1 MRKIFANK
9 NTAAAVVMSGALAM
23 TTLAG
28 CGQTGT
34 TGSASDTSSNG
45 TYITTAVSDSLG
57 TAVSTSSMSVQEAV
71 TALGYSISENQKKI
85 ELTDSKVDI
94 NFTDRDKS
102 GEYDENS
109 AVKITLNGSS
119 ADVSG
124 SGVSISGST
133 VTITAAGTYIISGS
147 LSDGQIVV
155 AASDSDKVQ
164 LVLNNAEINCST
176 SAAIYVKS
184 ADKVFVTLPAGTT
197 SSLGGGTEYIQT
209 DDNTV
214 DGVIFS
220 KSDLTLNGTGTL
232 KIDADYKHG
241 IVTKDTLCIT
251 GGTYVIDAVKTC
263 LAGKDGI
270 KILDGIF
277 TLTAGNKGLN
287 SGNDDDAEEGNIYIA
302 GGTFTIKSEDDS
314 IHADGSCIIA
324 GGTYTIAAGDDGI
337 HADYDT
343 IITDGNITITDS
355 YEGIEGR
362 RVTVSGGTINL
373 TASDDG
379 INAATGGSSD
389 EQQMPGGQKGDF
401 GGFGRQNEVG
411 GQSQGGQQP
420 QEMQMP
426 QDGQQPQ
433 EMQAPQDGQ
442 QPSGMD
448 MGNKGQ
454 APSQSASDD
463 DVYIK
468 ITGGTITVNATSDG
482 IDSNGNL
489 YITGGTVYVAGPTSN
504 GDGALDYDGEASI
517 TGGTLI
523 AAGSSG
529 MAQGMGSNSTQCSM
543 LVNLSETIAAG
554 SVISLKD
561 SSGNMLISWTSPK
574 QFSSVVISTA
584 ELAQGSTYTLVT
596 GDTQTEV
603 TLSSVAT
610 TSGNAGFGGGFGGAG
625 GRGGNG
631 GGNGGGRR

>member
-1 MRKIFANK
+1 MTKLLINK
-9 NTAAAVVMSGALAM
+9 NAAAAVVMSGALVMAA
-23 TTLAG
+23 LAG

-34 TGSASDTSSNG
+34 AGSSPDVSSNG
-45 TYITTAVSDSLG
+45 AYITTAVS
-57 TAVSTSSMSVQEAV
+57 
-71 TALGYSISENQKKI
+71 ENQKNI
-85 ELTDSKVDI
+85 ELTDSNVDI

-102 GEYDENS
+102 SEYDESS

-119 ADVSG
+119 AVVSG
-124 SGVSISGST
+124 SGVNISGST
-133 VTITAAGTYIISGS
+133 VTITSAGTYIISGS
-147 LSDGQIVV
+147 LSDGQIVI

-164 LVLNNAEINCST
+164 LVLNNAEINCNT
-176 SAAIYVKS
+176 SAAVYVKS

-197 SSLGGGTEYIQT
+197 NSLGGGTEYVQT

-232 KIDADYKHG
+232 KIDADYRHG

-270 KILDGIF
+270 KILDGSF
-277 TLTAGNKGLN
+277 TLTAGSKGLN
-287 SGNDDDAEEGNIYIA
+287 SGNDDDAKAGSIYIA

-337 HADYDT
+337 HANYDT
-343 IITDGNITITDS
+343 VITDGSITITDS

-362 RVTVSGGTINL
+362 RITVSGGTINL

-389 EQQMPGGQKGDF
+389 EQQMPGGQKGEF
-401 GGFGRQNEVG
+401 GGFGRQKGADV
-411 GQSQGGQQP
+411 QS

-433 EMQAPQDGQ
+433 EMQAPA
-442 QPSGMD
+442 SR
-448 MGNKGQ
+448 
-454 APSQSASDD
+454 SASDD
-463 DVYIK
+463 DVYVK
-468 ITGGTITVNATSDG
+468 ITGGTITVNAGGDG

-504 GDGALDYDGEASI
+504 GDGALDYEEEASI

-561 SSGNMLISWTSPK
+561 SSGNVLISWTSPK

-584 ELAQGSTYTLVT
+584 ELAQGSTYALVT
-596 GDTQTEV
+596 GDTQTDV

-610 TSGNAGFGGGFGGAG
+610 TSGSAGFGGGFGGAG

-631 GGNGGGRR
+631 GGRR

>member
-1 MRKIFANK
+1 MTKLLINK
-9 NTAAAVVMSGALAM
+9 NAAAAVVMSGALVMAA
-23 TTLAG
+23 LAG

-34 TGSASDTSSNG
+34 AGSSSDVSSNG
-45 TYITTAVSDSLG
+45 AYITTAVS
-57 TAVSTSSMSVQEAV
+57 
-71 TALGYSISENQKKI
+71 ENQKNI
-85 ELTDSKVDI
+85 ELTDSNVDI

-102 GEYDENS
+102 SEYDESS

-119 ADVSG
+119 AVVSG
-124 SGVSISGST
+124 SGVNISGST
-133 VTITAAGTYIISGS
+133 VTITSAGTYIISGS
-147 LSDGQIVV
+147 LSDGQIVI

-164 LVLNNAEINCST
+164 LVLNNAEINCNT
-176 SAAIYVKS
+176 SAAVYVKS

-197 SSLGGGTEYIQT
+197 NSLGGGTEYVQT

-232 KIDADYKHG
+232 NIDADYRHG

-270 KILDGIF
+270 KILDGSF
-277 TLTAGNKGLN
+277 TLTAGSKGLN
-287 SGNDDDAEEGNIYIA
+287 SGNDDDAREGSIYIA

-337 HADYDT
+337 HANYDT
-343 IITDGNITITDS
+343 VITDGSITITDS

-362 RVTVSGGTINL
+362 RITVSGGTINL

-389 EQQMPGGQKGDF
+389 EQRMP
-401 GGFGRQNEVG
+401 
-411 GQSQGGQQP
+411 GGQQP

-433 EMQAPQDGQ
+433 EMQAPA
-442 QPSGMD
+442 SR
-448 MGNKGQ
+448 
-454 APSQSASDD
+454 SASDD
-463 DVYIK
+463 DVYVK
-468 ITGGTITVNATSDG
+468 ITGGTITVNAGGDG

-504 GDGALDYDGEASI
+504 GDGALDYEEEASI

-529 MAQGMGSNSTQCSM
+529 MAQSMGSNSTQCSM

-561 SSGNMLISWTSPK
+561 SSGNVLISWTSPK

-584 ELAQGSTYTLVT
+584 ELAQGSTYALVT

-610 TSGNAGFGGGFGGAG
+610 TSGSAGFGGGFGGAG

>member
-1 MRKIFANK
+1 MTKLLINK
-9 NTAAAVVMSGALAM
+9 NAAAAVVMSGALVMAA
-23 TTLAG
+23 LAG

-34 TGSASDTSSNG
+34 AGSSPDVSSNG
-45 TYITTAVSDSLG
+45 AYITTAVS
-57 TAVSTSSMSVQEAV
+57 
-71 TALGYSISENQKKI
+71 ENQKNT
-85 ELTDSKVDI
+85 ELTDSNVDT

-102 GEYDENS
+102 SEYDESS
-109 AVKITLNGSS
+109 AVNITLNGSS
-119 ADVSG
+119 AVVSG
-124 SGVSISGST
+124 IGVNISGST
-133 VTITAAGTYIISGS
+133 VTITSAGTYIISGS
-147 LSDGQIVV
+147 LSDGQIVI

-164 LVLNNAEINCST
+164 LVLNNAEINCNT
-176 SAAIYVKS
+176 SAAVYVKS

-197 SSLGGGTEYIQT
+197 NSLGGGTEYVQT

-232 KIDADYKHG
+232 KIDADYRHG

-251 GGTYVIDAVKTC
+251 GGTYVIDAVKAC

-270 KILDGIF
+270 KILDGSF
-277 TLTAGNKGLN
+277 TLTAGSKGLN
-287 SGNDDDAEEGNIYIA
+287 SGNDDDAKEGSIYIA

-337 HADYDT
+337 HANYDT
-343 IITDGNITITDS
+343 VITDGSITITDS

-362 RVTVSGGTINL
+362 RITVSGGTINL

-389 EQQMPGGQKGDF
+389 EQQMPGGQKGEF
-401 GGFGRQNEVG
+401 GGFGRQKGADV
-411 GQSQGGQQP
+411 QSQDGQQS

-433 EMQAPQDGQ
+433 EMQAPA
-442 QPSGMD
+442 SR
-448 MGNKGQ
+448 
-454 APSQSASDD
+454 SASDD
-463 DVYIK
+463 DVYVK
-468 ITGGTITVNATSDG
+468 ITGGTITVNAGGDG

-504 GDGALDYDGEASI
+504 GDGALDYEEEASI

-561 SSGNMLISWTSPK
+561 SSGNVLISWTSPK

-584 ELAQGSTYTLVT
+584 ELAQGSTYALVT

-610 TSGNAGFGGGFGGAG
+610 TSGSAGFGGGFGGAG

-631 GGNGGGRR
+631 GGRR

>member
-1 MRKIFANK
+1 MTKLLINK
-9 NTAAAVVMSGALAM
+9 NAAAAVVMSGALVMAA
-23 TTLAG
+23 LAG

-34 TGSASDTSSNG
+34 AGSSSDVSSNG
-45 TYITTAVSDSLG
+45 AYITTAVS
-57 TAVSTSSMSVQEAV
+57 
-71 TALGYSISENQKKI
+71 ENQKNI
-85 ELTDSKVDI
+85 ELTDSNVDI

-102 GEYDENS
+102 SEYDESS

-119 ADVSG
+119 AVVSG
-124 SGVSISGST
+124 SGANISGST
-133 VTITAAGTYIISGS
+133 VTITSAGTYIISGS
-147 LSDGQIVV
+147 LSDGQIVI

-164 LVLNNAEINCST
+164 LVLNNAEINCNT
-176 SAAIYVKS
+176 SAAVYVKS

-197 SSLGGGTEYIQT
+197 NSLGGGTEYVQT

-232 KIDADYKHG
+232 KIDADYRHG

-270 KILDGIF
+270 KILDGSF
-277 TLTAGNKGLN
+277 TLTAGSKGLN
-287 SGNDDDAEEGNIYIA
+287 SGNDDDAREGSIYIA

-337 HADYDT
+337 HASYDT
-343 IITDGNITITDS
+343 IITDGSITITDS

-362 RVTVSGGTINL
+362 RITVSGGIINL

-389 EQQMPGGQKGDF
+389 EQRMPGGQKGEF
-401 GGFGRQNEVG
+401 GGFGRQKGADV
-411 GQSQGGQQP
+411 QS
-420 QEMQMP
+420 

-433 EMQAPQDGQ
+433 EMQAPA
-442 QPSGMD
+442 SR
-448 MGNKGQ
+448 
-454 APSQSASDD
+454 SASDD
-463 DVYIK
+463 DVYVK
-468 ITGGTITVNATSDG
+468 ITGGTITVNAGGDG

-504 GDGALDYDGEASI
+504 GDGALDYEEEASI

-561 SSGNMLISWTSPK
+561 SSGNVLISWTSPK

-610 TSGNAGFGGGFGGAG
+610 TSGNAGFGGGFGGSFGGAG

-631 GGNGGGRR
+631 GSNGGGRR

>member
-1 MRKIFANK
+1 MTKLLINK
-9 NTAAAVVMSGALAM
+9 NAAAAVVMSGALVMAA
-23 TTLAG
+23 LAG

-34 TGSASDTSSNG
+34 AGSSSDVSSSG
-45 TYITTAVSDSLG
+45 AYITTAVS
-57 TAVSTSSMSVQEAV
+57 
-71 TALGYSISENQKKI
+71 ENQKNI
-85 ELTDSKVDI
+85 ELTDSNVDI

-102 GEYDENS
+102 SEYDESS

-119 ADVSG
+119 AVVSG
-124 SGVSISGST
+124 SGVNISGST
-133 VTITAAGTYIISGS
+133 VTITSAGTYIISGS
-147 LSDGQIVV
+147 LSDGQIVI

-164 LVLNNAEINCST
+164 LVLNNAEINCNT
-176 SAAIYVKS
+176 SAAVYVKN

-197 SSLGGGTEYIQT
+197 NSLGGGTEYVQT

-232 KIDADYKHG
+232 KIDADYRHG

-251 GGTYVIDAVKTC
+251 GGTYVIDAVKAC

-270 KILDGIF
+270 KILDGSF
-277 TLTAGNKGLN
+277 TLTAGSKGLN
-287 SGNDDDAEEGNIYIA
+287 SGNDDDAKEGSIYIA

-337 HADYDT
+337 HANYDT
-343 IITDGNITITDS
+343 IITDGSITITDS

-362 RVTVSGGTINL
+362 RITVSGGTINL

-389 EQQMPGGQKGDF
+389 EQRMP
-401 GGFGRQNEVG
+401 
-411 GQSQGGQQP
+411 GGQQP
-420 QEMQMP
+420 QEMRMP
-426 QDGQQPQ
+426 GGQK
-433 EMQAPQDGQ
+433 
-442 QPSGMD
+442 PSGMD
-448 MGNKGQ
+448 MDNKGQ
-454 APSQSASDD
+454 APASRSASDD

-468 ITGGTITVNATSDG
+468 ITGGTITVNAGGDG

-504 GDGALDYDGEASI
+504 GNGALDYEGEASI

-561 SSGNMLISWTSPK
+561 SSGNVLISWTSPK

-584 ELAQGSTYTLVT
+584 ELAQGSTYALVT

-610 TSGNAGFGGGFGGAG
+610 TSGSAGFGGGLGGAV

-631 GGNGGGRR
+631 GGRR

>member
-1 MRKIFANK
+1 MTKLLINK
-9 NTAAAVVMSGALAM
+9 NAAAAVVMSGALVMAA
-23 TTLAG
+23 LAG
-28 CGQTGT
+28 CGQAGT
-34 TGSASDTSSNG
+34 AGSSSDVSSNG
-45 TYITTAVSDSLG
+45 AYITTAVS
-57 TAVSTSSMSVQEAV
+57 
-71 TALGYSISENQKKI
+71 ENQKNI
-85 ELTDSKVDI
+85 ELTDSNVDI

-102 GEYDENS
+102 SEYDESS

-119 ADVSG
+119 AVVSG
-124 SGVSISGST
+124 SGVNISGST
-133 VTITAAGTYIISGS
+133 VTITSAGTYIISGS
-147 LSDGQIVV
+147 LSDGQIVI

-164 LVLNNAEINCST
+164 LVLNNAEINCNT
-176 SAAIYVKS
+176 SAAVYVKS

-197 SSLGGGTEYIQT
+197 NSLGGGTEYVQT

-232 KIDADYKHG
+232 KIDADYRHG

-251 GGTYVIDAVKTC
+251 GGTYVIDAAKTC

-270 KILDGIF
+270 KILDGNF
-277 TLTAGNKGLN
+277 TLTSGSKGLN
-287 SGNDDDAEEGNIYIA
+287 SGNDDDAREGSIYIA

-324 GGTYTIAAGDDGI
+324 GGTYTIATGDDGI
-337 HADYDT
+337 HASYDT
-343 IITDGNITITDS
+343 IITDGSITITDS

-362 RVTVSGGTINL
+362 RITVSGGTINL
-373 TASDDG
+373 TANDDG

-389 EQQMPGGQKGDF
+389 EQRMP
-401 GGFGRQNEVG
+401 
-411 GQSQGGQQP
+411 GGQQP
-420 QEMQMP
+420 QEMRMP
-426 QDGQQPQ
+426 GGQK
-433 EMQAPQDGQ
+433 
-442 QPSGMD
+442 PSGMD
-448 MGNKGQ
+448 MDNKGQ
-454 APSQSASDD
+454 APASRSASDD

-468 ITGGTITVNATSDG
+468 ITGGTITVNAGGDG

-504 GDGALDYDGEASI
+504 GDGALDYEEEASI

-561 SSGNMLISWTSPK
+561 SSGNVLISWTSPK

-610 TSGNAGFGGGFGGAG
+610 TSGNAGFGGGFGGS
-625 GRGGNG
+625 
-631 GGNGGGRR
+631 RR

>member
-1 MRKIFANK
+1 MTKLLINK
-9 NTAAAVVMSGALAM
+9 NAAAAVVMSGALVMAA
-23 TTLAG
+23 LAG

-34 TGSASDTSSNG
+34 AGSSSDVSSNG
-45 TYITTAVSDSLG
+45 AYITTAVS
-57 TAVSTSSMSVQEAV
+57 
-71 TALGYSISENQKKI
+71 ENQKNI
-85 ELTDSKVDI
+85 ELTDSNVDT

-102 GEYDENS
+102 SEYDESS

-119 ADVSG
+119 AVVSG
-124 SGVSISGST
+124 SEVNISGST
-133 VTITAAGTYIISGS
+133 VTITSAGTYIISGS
-147 LSDGQIVV
+147 LSDGQIVI

-164 LVLNNAEINCST
+164 LVLNNAEINCNT
-176 SAAIYVKS
+176 SAAVYVKS

-197 SSLGGGTEYIQT
+197 NSFGGGTEYVQT

-232 KIDADYKHG
+232 KIDADYRHG

-251 GGTYVIDAVKTC
+251 GGTYVIDAVKAC

-270 KILDGIF
+270 KILDGSF
-277 TLTAGNKGLN
+277 TLTAGSKGLN
-287 SGNDDDAEEGNIYIA
+287 SGNDDDAKEGSIYIA

-337 HADYDT
+337 HANYDT
-343 IITDGNITITDS
+343 IITDGSITITDS

-362 RVTVSGGTINL
+362 RITVSGGTINL

-389 EQQMPGGQKGDF
+389 EQRMPGGQKGEF
-401 GGFGRQNEVG
+401 GGFGRQKGADV
-411 GQSQGGQQP
+411 QS

-433 EMQAPQDGQ
+433 EMQAPA
-442 QPSGMD
+442 SR
-448 MGNKGQ
+448 
-454 APSQSASDD
+454 SASDD
-463 DVYIK
+463 DVYVK
-468 ITGGTITVNATSDG
+468 ITGGTITVNAGGDG

-504 GDGALDYDGEASI
+504 GDGALDYEEEASI

-561 SSGNMLISWTSPK
+561 SSGNVLISWTSPK

-584 ELAQGSTYTLVT
+584 ELAQGSTYALVT

-610 TSGNAGFGGGFGGAG
+610 TSGSAGFGGGFGGAG

>member
-1 MRKIFANK
+1 MTKLLINK
-9 NTAAAVVMSGALAM
+9 NAAAAVVMSGALVMAA
-23 TTLAG
+23 LAG

-34 TGSASDTSSNG
+34 AGSSSDVSSNG
-45 TYITTAVSDSLG
+45 AYITTAVS
-57 TAVSTSSMSVQEAV
+57 
-71 TALGYSISENQKKI
+71 ENQKNI
-85 ELTDSKVDI
+85 ELTDSNVDI

-102 GEYDENS
+102 SEYDESS
-109 AVKITLNGSS
+109 AVKITLNGSG
-119 ADVSG
+119 AVVSG
-124 SGVSISGST
+124 SGVNISGST
-133 VTITAAGTYIISGS
+133 VTITSAGTYIISGS
-147 LSDGQIVV
+147 LSDGQIVI

-164 LVLNNAEINCST
+164 LVLNNAEINCNT
-176 SAAIYVKS
+176 SAAVYVKS

-197 SSLGGGTEYIQT
+197 NSLGGGTEYVQT

-232 KIDADYKHG
+232 KIDADYRHG

-270 KILDGIF
+270 KILDGSF
-277 TLTAGNKGLN
+277 TLTAGSKGLN
-287 SGNDDDAEEGNIYIA
+287 SGNDDDAKEGSIYIA

-337 HADYDT
+337 HANYDT
-343 IITDGNITITDS
+343 IITDGSITITDS

-362 RVTVSGGTINL
+362 RITVSGGTINL

-389 EQQMPGGQKGDF
+389 EQRMP
-401 GGFGRQNEVG
+401 
-411 GQSQGGQQP
+411 GGQQP
-420 QEMQMP
+420 QEMRMP
-426 QDGQQPQ
+426 GGQK
-433 EMQAPQDGQ
+433 
-442 QPSGMD
+442 PSGMD
-448 MGNKGQ
+448 MDNKGQ
-454 APSQSASDD
+454 APASRSASDD

-468 ITGGTITVNATSDG
+468 ITGGTITVNAGGDG

-504 GDGALDYDGEASI
+504 GDGALDYEEEASI

-561 SSGNMLISWTSPK
+561 SSGNVLISWTSPK

-610 TSGNAGFGGGFGGAG
+610 TSGSAGFGGGFGGAG

-631 GGNGGGRR
+631 GSNGGGRR

>member
-1 MRKIFANK
+1 MTKLLINK
-9 NTAAAVVMSGALAM
+9 NAAAAVVMSGALVMAA
-23 TTLAG
+23 LAG

-34 TGSASDTSSNG
+34 AGSSPDVSSNG
-45 TYITTAVSDSLG
+45 AYITTAVS
-57 TAVSTSSMSVQEAV
+57 
-71 TALGYSISENQKKI
+71 ENQKNI
-85 ELTDSKVDI
+85 ELTDSNVDI

-102 GEYDENS
+102 SEYDESS
-109 AVKITLNGSS
+109 AVNITLNGSS
-119 ADVSG
+119 AVVSG
-124 SGVSISGST
+124 IGVNISGST
-133 VTITAAGTYIISGS
+133 VTITSAGTYIISGS
-147 LSDGQIVV
+147 LSDGQIVI
-155 AASDSDKVQ
+155 AASDSDEVQ
-164 LVLNNAEINCST
+164 LVLNNAEINCNT
-176 SAAIYVKS
+176 SAAVYVKS

-197 SSLGGGTEYIQT
+197 NSLGGGTEYVQT

-232 KIDADYKHG
+232 KIDADCRHG

-270 KILDGIF
+270 KILDGSF
-277 TLTAGNKGLN
+277 TLTAGSKGLN
-287 SGNDDDAEEGNIYIA
+287 SGNDDDAREGSIYIA

-337 HADYDT
+337 HANYDT
-343 IITDGNITITDS
+343 IITDGSITITDS

-362 RVTVSGGTINL
+362 RITVSGGTINL

-389 EQQMPGGQKGDF
+389 EQRMP
-401 GGFGRQNEVG
+401 
-411 GQSQGGQQP
+411 GGQQP
-420 QEMQMP
+420 QEMRMP
-426 QDGQQPQ
+426 GGQK
-433 EMQAPQDGQ
+433 
-442 QPSGMD
+442 PSGMD
-448 MGNKGQ
+448 MDNKGQ
-454 APSQSASDD
+454 APASRSASDD

-468 ITGGTITVNATSDG
+468 ITGGTITVNAGGDG

-504 GDGALDYDGEASI
+504 GNGALDYEGEASI

-561 SSGNMLISWTSPK
+561 SSGNVLISWTSPK

-584 ELAQGSTYTLVT
+584 ELAQGSTYALVT

-610 TSGNAGFGGGFGGAG
+610 TSGSAGFGGGFGGAG

-631 GGNGGGRR
+631 GGRR

>member
-1 MRKIFANK
+1 MTKLLINK
-9 NTAAAVVMSGALAM
+9 NAAAAVVMSGALVMAA
-23 TTLAG
+23 LAG

-34 TGSASDTSSNG
+34 AGSSSDVSSNG
-45 TYITTAVSDSLG
+45 AYITTAVS
-57 TAVSTSSMSVQEAV
+57 
-71 TALGYSISENQKKI
+71 ENQKNI
-85 ELTDSKVDI
+85 ELTDSNVDI

-102 GEYDENS
+102 SEYDESS
-109 AVKITLNGSS
+109 AVKITLNGSG
-119 ADVSG
+119 AVVSG
-124 SGVSISGST
+124 SGVNISGST
-133 VTITAAGTYIISGS
+133 VTITSAGTYIISGS
-147 LSDGQIVV
+147 LSDGQIVI

-164 LVLNNAEINCST
+164 LVLNNAEINCNT
-176 SAAIYVKS
+176 SAAVYVKS

-197 SSLGGGTEYIQT
+197 NSLGGGTEYVQT

-232 KIDADYKHG
+232 KIDADYRHG

-270 KILDGIF
+270 KILDGSF
-277 TLTAGNKGLN
+277 TLTAGSKGLN
-287 SGNDDDAEEGNIYIA
+287 SGNDDDAKEGSIYIA

-337 HADYDT
+337 HANYDT
-343 IITDGNITITDS
+343 VITDGSITITDS

-362 RVTVSGGTINL
+362 RITVSGGTINL
-373 TASDDG
+373 TASYDG

-389 EQQMPGGQKGDF
+389 EQRMPGGQKGEF
-401 GGFGRQNEVG
+401 GGFGRQKGADV
-411 GQSQGGQQP
+411 QSQDGQQS

-433 EMQAPQDGQ
+433 EMQAPG
-442 QPSGMD
+442 
-448 MGNKGQ
+448 
-454 APSQSASDD
+454 SQSASDD

-468 ITGGTITVNATSDG
+468 ITGGTITVNAGGDG

-504 GDGALDYDGEASI
+504 GDGALDYEEEASI

-561 SSGNMLISWTSPK
+561 SSGNVLISWTSPK

-610 TSGNAGFGGGFGGAG
+610 TSGNAGFGGGFGGGLGGAG

-631 GGNGGGRR
+631 GSNGGGRR

>member
-1 MRKIFANK
+1 MTKLLINK
-9 NTAAAVVMSGALAM
+9 NAAAAVVMSGAVVMAA
-23 TTLAG
+23 LAG

-34 TGSASDTSSNG
+34 AGSPSDVSSNG
-45 TYITTAVSDSLG
+45 AYITTAVS
-57 TAVSTSSMSVQEAV
+57 
-71 TALGYSISENQKKI
+71 ENQKNI
-85 ELTDSKVDI
+85 ELTDSNVDI

-102 GEYDENS
+102 SEYDESS
-109 AVKITLNGSS
+109 AVKITLNGSG
-119 ADVSG
+119 AVVSG
-124 SGVSISGST
+124 SGVNISGST
-133 VTITAAGTYIISGS
+133 VTITSAGTYIISGS
-147 LSDGQIVV
+147 LSDGQIVI

-164 LVLNNAEINCST
+164 LVLNNAEINCNT
-176 SAAIYVKS
+176 SAAVYVKS

-197 SSLGGGTEYIQT
+197 NSLGGGTEYVQT

-232 KIDADYKHG
+232 KIDADYRHG

-270 KILDGIF
+270 KILDGSF
-277 TLTAGNKGLN
+277 TLTAGSKGLN
-287 SGNDDDAEEGNIYIA
+287 SGNDDDAKEGSIYIA

-337 HADYDT
+337 HANYDT
-343 IITDGNITITDS
+343 VITDGSITITDS

-362 RVTVSGGTINL
+362 RITVSGGTINL

-389 EQQMPGGQKGDF
+389 EQRMPGGQKGEF
-401 GGFGRQNEVG
+401 GGFGRQKGADV
-411 GQSQGGQQP
+411 QSQDGQQS

-426 QDGQQPQ
+426 RDGQQPQ
-433 EMQAPQDGQ
+433 EMQAPA
-442 QPSGMD
+442 SR
-448 MGNKGQ
+448 
-454 APSQSASDD
+454 SASDD
-463 DVYIK
+463 DVYVK
-468 ITGGTITVNATSDG
+468 ITGGTITVNAGGDG

-504 GDGALDYDGEASI
+504 GDGALDYEEEASI

-561 SSGNMLISWTSPK
+561 SSGNVLISWTSPK

-610 TSGNAGFGGGFGGAG
+610 TSGNAGFGGGFGGGLGGAG

-631 GGNGGGRR
+631 GSNGGGRR

>member
-1 MRKIFANK
+1 MTKLLINK
-9 NTAAAVVMSGALAM
+9 NAAAAVVMSGALVMAA
-23 TTLAG
+23 LAG
-28 CGQTGT
+28 CGQMGT
-34 TGSASDTSSNG
+34 AGSSSDVSSNG
-45 TYITTAVSDSLG
+45 AYITTAVS
-57 TAVSTSSMSVQEAV
+57 
-71 TALGYSISENQKKI
+71 ENQKNI
-85 ELTDSKVDI
+85 ELTDSNVDI

-102 GEYDENS
+102 SEYDESS

-119 ADVSG
+119 AVVSG
-124 SGVSISGST
+124 SGANISGST
-133 VTITAAGTYIISGS
+133 VTITSAGTYIISGS
-147 LSDGQIVV
+147 LSDGQIVI

-164 LVLNNAEINCST
+164 LVLNNAEINCNT
-176 SAAIYVKS
+176 SAAVYVKS

-197 SSLGGGTEYIQT
+197 NSLGGGTEYVQT

-232 KIDADYKHG
+232 KIDADYRHG

-270 KILDGIF
+270 KILDGSF
-277 TLTAGNKGLN
+277 TLTAGSKGLN
-287 SGNDDDAEEGNIYIA
+287 SGNDDDAREGSIYIA

-337 HADYDT
+337 HASYDT
-343 IITDGNITITDS
+343 IITDGSITITDS

-362 RVTVSGGTINL
+362 RITVSGGIINL

-389 EQQMPGGQKGDF
+389 EQRMPGGQK
-401 GGFGRQNEVG
+401 
-411 GQSQGGQQP
+411 
-420 QEMQMP
+420 
-426 QDGQQPQ
+426 PQ
-433 EMQAPQDGQ
+433 EMQAQPGGQ
-442 QPSGMD
+442 KPSVMD
-448 MGNKGQ
+448 MDNKGQ
-454 APSQSASDD
+454 APGSQSASDG

-468 ITGGTITVNATSDG
+468 ITGGTITVNAGGDG

-504 GDGALDYDGEASI
+504 GDGALDYEEEASI

-561 SSGNMLISWTSPK
+561 SSGNVLISWTSPK

-610 TSGNAGFGGGFGGAG
+610 TSGNAGFGGG
-625 GRGGNG
+625 
-631 GGNGGGRR
+631 NGGGRR

>member
-1 MRKIFANK
+1 MTKLLINK
-9 NTAAAVVMSGALAM
+9 NAAAAVVMSGAVVMAA
-23 TTLAG
+23 LAG

-34 TGSASDTSSNG
+34 AGSSSDVSSNG
-45 TYITTAVSDSLG
+45 AYITTAVS
-57 TAVSTSSMSVQEAV
+57 
-71 TALGYSISENQKKI
+71 ENQKNI
-85 ELTDSKVDI
+85 ELTDSNVDI

-102 GEYDENS
+102 SEYDESS
-109 AVKITLNGSS
+109 AVKITLNGSG
-119 ADVSG
+119 AVVSG
-124 SGVSISGST
+124 SGVNISGST
-133 VTITAAGTYIISGS
+133 VTITSAGTYIISGS
-147 LSDGQIVV
+147 LSDGQIVI

-164 LVLNNAEINCST
+164 LVLNNAEINCNT
-176 SAAIYVKS
+176 SAAVYVKS

-197 SSLGGGTEYIQT
+197 NSLGGGTEYVQT

-232 KIDADYKHG
+232 KIDADYRHG

-270 KILDGIF
+270 KILDGSF
-277 TLTAGNKGLN
+277 TLTSGSKGLN
-287 SGNDDDAEEGNIYIA
+287 SGNDDDAKEGSIYIA
-302 GGTFTIKSEDDS
+302 SGTFTIKSEDDS

-337 HADYDT
+337 HANYDT
-343 IITDGNITITDS
+343 IITDGSITITDS

-362 RVTVSGGTINL
+362 RITVSGGTINL

-389 EQQMPGGQKGDF
+389 EQQMPGGQ
-401 GGFGRQNEVG
+401 
-411 GQSQGGQQP
+411 QP
-420 QEMQMP
+420 QEMRMP
-426 QDGQQPQ
+426 GGQK
-433 EMQAPQDGQ
+433 
-442 QPSGMD
+442 PSGMD
-448 MGNKGQ
+448 MDNKGQ
-454 APSQSASDD
+454 APASRSASDD

-468 ITGGTITVNATSDG
+468 ITGGTITVNAGGDG

-504 GDGALDYDGEASI
+504 GNGALDYEGEASI

-561 SSGNMLISWTSPK
+561 SSGNVLISWTSPK

-584 ELAQGSTYTLVT
+584 ELAQGSTYALVT

-610 TSGNAGFGGGFGGAG
+610 TSGKAGFGGGFGG
-625 GRGGNG
+625 
-631 GGNGGGRR
+631 GRR

>member
-1 MRKIFANK
+1 MTKLLINK
-9 NTAAAVVMSGALAM
+9 NAAAAVVMSGAVVMAA
-23 TTLAG
+23 LAG

-34 TGSASDTSSNG
+34 AGSSSDVSSNG
-45 TYITTAVSDSLG
+45 AYITTAVS
-57 TAVSTSSMSVQEAV
+57 
-71 TALGYSISENQKKI
+71 ENQKNI
-85 ELTDSKVDI
+85 ELTDSNVDI

-102 GEYDENS
+102 SEYDESS
-109 AVKITLNGSS
+109 AVKITLNGSG
-119 ADVSG
+119 AVVSG
-124 SGVSISGST
+124 SGANISGST
-133 VTITAAGTYIISGS
+133 VTITSAGTYIISGS
-147 LSDGQIVV
+147 LSDGQIVI

-164 LVLNNAEINCST
+164 LVLNNAEINCNT
-176 SAAIYVKS
+176 SAAVYVKS

-197 SSLGGGTEYIQT
+197 NSLGGGTEYVQT

-232 KIDADYKHG
+232 KIDADYRHG

-270 KILDGIF
+270 KILDGSF
-277 TLTAGNKGLN
+277 TLTAGSKGLN
-287 SGNDDDAEEGNIYIA
+287 SGNDDDAKEGSIYIA

-337 HADYDT
+337 HANYDT
-343 IITDGNITITDS
+343 VITDGSITITDS

-362 RVTVSGGTINL
+362 RITVSGGTINL

-389 EQQMPGGQKGDF
+389 EQRMPGGQKGEF
-401 GGFGRQNEVG
+401 GGFGRQKGADV
-411 GQSQGGQQP
+411 QSQDGQQS

-433 EMQAPQDGQ
+433 EMQAPA
-442 QPSGMD
+442 SR
-448 MGNKGQ
+448 
-454 APSQSASDD
+454 SASDD
-463 DVYIK
+463 DVYVK
-468 ITGGTITVNATSDG
+468 ITGGTITVNAGGDG

-504 GDGALDYDGEASI
+504 GNGALDYEGEASI

-561 SSGNMLISWTSPK
+561 SSGNVLISWTSPK
-574 QFSSVVISTA
+574 QFSSVVMSTA

-610 TSGNAGFGGGFGGAG
+610 TSGNAGFGGGFVGGFGGAG

-631 GGNGGGRR
+631 GSRR

>member
-1 MRKIFANK
+1 MTKLLINK
-9 NTAAAVVMSGALAM
+9 NAAAAVVMSGALVMAA
-23 TTLAG
+23 LAG

-34 TGSASDTSSNG
+34 AGSSPDVSSNG
-45 TYITTAVSDSLG
+45 AYITTAVS
-57 TAVSTSSMSVQEAV
+57 
-71 TALGYSISENQKKI
+71 ENQKNI
-85 ELTDSKVDI
+85 ELTDSNVDT

-102 GEYDENS
+102 SEYDESS

-119 ADVSG
+119 AVVSG
-124 SGVSISGST
+124 SGVNISGST
-133 VTITAAGTYIISGS
+133 VTITSAGTYIISGS
-147 LSDGQIVV
+147 LSDGQIVI

-164 LVLNNAEINCST
+164 LVLNNAEINCNT
-176 SAAIYVKS
+176 SAAVYVKS

-197 SSLGGGTEYIQT
+197 NSLGGGTEYVQT

-232 KIDADYKHG
+232 KIDADYRHG

-270 KILDGIF
+270 KILDGSF
-277 TLTAGNKGLN
+277 TLTAGSKGLN
-287 SGNDDDAEEGNIYIA
+287 SGNDDDAREGSIYIA

-337 HADYDT
+337 HANYDT
-343 IITDGNITITDS
+343 IITDGSITITDS

-362 RVTVSGGTINL
+362 RITVSGGTINL

-389 EQQMPGGQKGDF
+389 EQRMP
-401 GGFGRQNEVG
+401 
-411 GQSQGGQQP
+411 GGQQP
-420 QEMQMP
+420 QEMRMP
-426 QDGQQPQ
+426 GGQK
-433 EMQAPQDGQ
+433 
-442 QPSGMD
+442 PSGMD
-448 MGNKGQ
+448 MDNKGQ
-454 APSQSASDD
+454 APASRSASDD
-463 DVYIK
+463 DVYVK
-468 ITGGTITVNATSDG
+468 ITGGTITVNAGGDG

-504 GDGALDYDGEASI
+504 GDGALDYEGEASI

-529 MAQGMGSNSTQCSM
+529 MAQGMGNNSTQCSM

-561 SSGNMLISWTSPK
+561 SSGNVLISWTSPK
-574 QFSSVVISTA
+574 QFSSVAISTA

-610 TSGNAGFGGGFGGAG
+610 TSGN
-625 GRGGNG
+625 
-631 GGNGGGRR
+631 GGGRR

>member
-1 MRKIFANK
+1 MTKLLINK
-9 NTAAAVVMSGALAM
+9 NAAAAVVMSGALVMVA
-23 TTLAG
+23 LAG

-34 TGSASDTSSNG
+34 AGSSSDVSSNG
-45 TYITTAVSDSLG
+45 AYITTAVS
-57 TAVSTSSMSVQEAV
+57 
-71 TALGYSISENQKKI
+71 ENQKNI
-85 ELTDSKVDI
+85 ELTDSNVDT

-102 GEYDENS
+102 GEYDESS
-109 AVKITLNGSS
+109 AVKITLNGSG
-119 ADVSG
+119 AVVSG
-124 SGVSISGST
+124 IGVNISGST
-133 VTITAAGTYIISGS
+133 VTITSAGTYIISGS
-147 LSDGQIVV
+147 LSDGQIVI

-164 LVLNNAEINCST
+164 LVLNNAEINCNT
-176 SAAIYVKS
+176 SAAVYVKS

-197 SSLGGGTEYIQT
+197 NSLGGGTEYVQT

-232 KIDADYKHG
+232 KIDADYRHG

-251 GGTYVIDAVKTC
+251 GGTYVIDAVKAC

-270 KILDGIF
+270 KILDGSF
-277 TLTAGNKGLN
+277 TLTAGSKGLN
-287 SGNDDDAEEGNIYIA
+287 SGNDDDAKEGSIYIA

-337 HADYDT
+337 HANYDT
-343 IITDGNITITDS
+343 IITDGSITITDS

-362 RVTVSGGTINL
+362 RITVSGGTINL

-389 EQQMPGGQKGDF
+389 EQRMPGGQKGEF
-401 GGFGRQNEVG
+401 GGFGRQKGADV
-411 GQSQGGQQP
+411 QSQDGQQS
-420 QEMQMP
+420 QEMQMS

-433 EMQAPQDGQ
+433 EMQAPA
-442 QPSGMD
+442 SR
-448 MGNKGQ
+448 
-454 APSQSASDD
+454 SASDD
-463 DVYIK
+463 DVYVK
-468 ITGGTITVNATSDG
+468 ITGGTITVNAGGDG

-504 GDGALDYDGEASI
+504 GDGALDYEGEASI

-561 SSGNMLISWTSPK
+561 SSGNVLISWTSPK

-584 ELAQGSTYTLVT
+584 ELAQGSTYALVT

-631 GGNGGGRR
+631 GGRR

>member
-1 MRKIFANK
+1 MTKLLINK
-9 NTAAAVVMSGALAM
+9 NAAAAVVMSGALVMAA
-23 TTLAG
+23 LAG

-34 TGSASDTSSNG
+34 AGSSSDVSSNG
-45 TYITTAVSDSLG
+45 AYITTAVS
-57 TAVSTSSMSVQEAV
+57 
-71 TALGYSISENQKKI
+71 ENQKNI
-85 ELTDSKVDI
+85 ELTDSNVDI

-102 GEYDENS
+102 SEYDESS

-119 ADVSG
+119 AVVSG
-124 SGVSISGST
+124 SGANISGST
-133 VTITAAGTYIISGS
+133 VTITSAGTYIISGS
-147 LSDGQIVV
+147 LSDGQIVI

-164 LVLNNAEINCST
+164 LVLNNAEINCNT
-176 SAAIYVKS
+176 SAAVYVKS

-197 SSLGGGTEYIQT
+197 NSLGGGTEYVQT

-232 KIDADYKHG
+232 KIDADYRHG

-270 KILDGIF
+270 KILDGSF
-277 TLTAGNKGLN
+277 TLTAGSKGLN
-287 SGNDDDAEEGNIYIA
+287 SGNDDDAREGSIYIA

-337 HADYDT
+337 HASYDT
-343 IITDGNITITDS
+343 IITDGSITITDS

-362 RVTVSGGTINL
+362 RITVSGGIINL

-389 EQQMPGGQKGDF
+389 EQRMPGGQKGEF
-401 GGFGRQNEVG
+401 GGFGRQKGADV
-411 GQSQGGQQP
+411 QS

-433 EMQAPQDGQ
+433 EMQAPA
-442 QPSGMD
+442 SR
-448 MGNKGQ
+448 
-454 APSQSASDD
+454 SASDD

-468 ITGGTITVNATSDG
+468 ITGGTITVNAGGDG

-504 GDGALDYDGEASI
+504 GNGALDYEGEASI

-561 SSGNMLISWTSPK
+561 SSGNVLISWTSPK

-610 TSGNAGFGGGFGGAG
+610 TSGNAGFGGGFGDGFGGAG

-631 GGNGGGRR
+631 GSNGGGRR

>member
-1 MRKIFANK
+1 MRKIFVNK
-9 NTAAAVVMSGALAM
+9 NAAAAVVMSGALVM

-45 TYITTAVSDSLG
+45 AYITTAV
-57 TAVSTSSMSVQEAV
+57 
-71 TALGYSISENQKKI
+71 SENQKKI

-94 NFTDRDKS
+94 NFTDRDKI

-109 AVKITLNGSS
+109 AVKITLNGNS
-119 ADVSG
+119 AGVSGSGVSG

-270 KILDGIF
+270 KILDGSF

-287 SGNDDDAEEGNIYIA
+287 SGNDDDAKEGNIYIA
-302 GGTFTIKSEDDS
+302 GGAFTIKSEDDS

-324 GGTYTIAAGDDGI
+324 GGTYTIDAGDDGI

-401 GGFGRQNEVG
+401 GGFGRQKGAG
-411 GQSQGGQQP
+411 GQSQDGQQP
-420 QEMQMP
+420 QEMQAP

-442 QPSGMD
+442 QPQEMQMPQDGQQPSGMD

-454 APSQSASDD
+454 APGSQSASDD

-468 ITGGTITVNATSDG
+468 ITGGTITVNASGDG

-529 MAQGMGSNSTQCSM
+529 MAQGMGSNSTQCSI

-561 SSGNMLISWTSPK
+561 SSGNVLISWTSPK

-584 ELAQGSTYTLVT
+584 ELVQGSTYTLVT

-631 GGNGGGRR
+631 GGRR

>member
-1 MRKIFANK
+1 MTKLLINK
-9 NTAAAVVMSGALAM
+9 NAAAAVVMSGALVMAA
-23 TTLAG
+23 LAG

-34 TGSASDTSSNG
+34 AGSSSDVSSNG
-45 TYITTAVSDSLG
+45 AYITTAVS
-57 TAVSTSSMSVQEAV
+57 
-71 TALGYSISENQKKI
+71 ENQKNI
-85 ELTDSKVDI
+85 ELTDSNVDI

-102 GEYDENS
+102 SEYDESS

-119 ADVSG
+119 AVVSG
-124 SGVSISGST
+124 SGVNISGST
-133 VTITAAGTYIISGS
+133 VTITSAGTYIISGS
-147 LSDGQIVV
+147 LSDGQIVI

-164 LVLNNAEINCST
+164 LVLNNAEINCNT
-176 SAAIYVKS
+176 SAAVYVKS

-197 SSLGGGTEYIQT
+197 NSLGGGTEYVQT

-232 KIDADYKHG
+232 KIDADYRHG

-270 KILDGIF
+270 KILDGSF
-277 TLTAGNKGLN
+277 TLTSGSKGLN
-287 SGNDDDAEEGNIYIA
+287 SGNDDDAEEGSIYIA

-337 HADYDT
+337 HANYDT
-343 IITDGNITITDS
+343 VITDGSITITDS

-362 RVTVSGGTINL
+362 RITVSGGTINL

-389 EQQMPGGQKGDF
+389 EQQMPGGQLGEF
-401 GGFGRQNEVG
+401 GGFGRQKGADV
-411 GQSQGGQQP
+411 QS

-433 EMQAPQDGQ
+433 EMQAPA
-442 QPSGMD
+442 SR
-448 MGNKGQ
+448 
-454 APSQSASDD
+454 SASDD
-463 DVYIK
+463 DVYVK
-468 ITGGTITVNATSDG
+468 ITGGTITVNAGGDG

-504 GDGALDYDGEASI
+504 GDGALDYEEEASI

-529 MAQGMGSNSTQCSM
+529 MAQSMGSNSTQCSM

-561 SSGNMLISWTSPK
+561 SSGNVLISWTSPK

-584 ELAQGSTYTLVT
+584 ELAQGSTYALVT

-610 TSGNAGFGGGFGGAG
+610 TSGSAGFGGGFGGAG

>member
-1 MRKIFANK
+1 MTKLLINK
-9 NTAAAVVMSGALAM
+9 NAAAAVVMSGALVMAA
-23 TTLAG
+23 LAG

-34 TGSASDTSSNG
+34 AGSSSDVSSNG
-45 TYITTAVSDSLG
+45 AYIKTAV
-57 TAVSTSSMSVQEAV
+57 
-71 TALGYSISENQKKI
+71 SENQKNI
-85 ELTDSKVDI
+85 ELTDSNVDT

-102 GEYDENS
+102 SEYDESS

-119 ADVSG
+119 AVVSG
-124 SGVSISGST
+124 SGVNISGST
-133 VTITAAGTYIISGS
+133 VTITSAGTYIISGS
-147 LSDGQIVV
+147 LSDGQIVI

-164 LVLNNAEINCST
+164 LVLNNAEINCNT
-176 SAAIYVKS
+176 SAAVYVKS

-197 SSLGGGTEYIQT
+197 NSLGGGTEYVQT

-232 KIDADYKHG
+232 KIDADYRHG

-270 KILDGIF
+270 KILDGSF
-277 TLTAGNKGLN
+277 TLTAGSKGLN
-287 SGNDDDAEEGNIYIA
+287 SGNDDDAREGSIYIA

-337 HADYDT
+337 HANYDT
-343 IITDGNITITDS
+343 IITDGSITITDS

-362 RVTVSGGTINL
+362 RITVSGGTINL

-389 EQQMPGGQKGDF
+389 EQRMPGGQKGEF
-401 GGFGRQNEVG
+401 GGFGRQKGADV
-411 GQSQGGQQP
+411 QS

-433 EMQAPQDGQ
+433 EMQAPA
-442 QPSGMD
+442 SR
-448 MGNKGQ
+448 
-454 APSQSASDD
+454 SASDD
-463 DVYIK
+463 DVYVK
-468 ITGGTITVNATSDG
+468 ITGGTITVNAGGDG

-504 GDGALDYDGEASI
+504 GDGALDYEEEASI

-561 SSGNMLISWTSPK
+561 SSGNVLISWTSPK

-584 ELAQGSTYTLVT
+584 ELAQGSTYALVT

-610 TSGNAGFGGGFGGAG
+610 TSGSAGFGGGFGGAG

>member
-1 MRKIFANK
+1 MTKLLINK
-9 NTAAAVVMSGALAM
+9 NAAAAVVMSGALVMAA
-23 TTLAG
+23 LAG

-34 TGSASDTSSNG
+34 AGSSSDVSSNG
-45 TYITTAVSDSLG
+45 AYITTAVS
-57 TAVSTSSMSVQEAV
+57 
-71 TALGYSISENQKKI
+71 ENQKNI
-85 ELTDSKVDI
+85 ELTDSNVDI
-94 NFTDRDKS
+94 NFTGRDKS
-102 GEYDENS
+102 SEYDESS

-119 ADVSG
+119 AVVSG
-124 SGVSISGST
+124 SGVNISGNT
-133 VTITAAGTYIISGS
+133 VTITSAGTYIISGS
-147 LSDGQIVV
+147 LSDGQIVI

-164 LVLNNAEINCST
+164 LVLNNAEINCNT
-176 SAAIYVKS
+176 SAAVYVKS

-197 SSLGGGTEYIQT
+197 NSLGGGTEYVQT

-220 KSDLTLNGTGTL
+220 KSDLTLNGTGAL
-232 KIDADYKHG
+232 KIDADYRHG

-270 KILDGIF
+270 KILDGSF
-277 TLTAGNKGLN
+277 TLTAGSKGLN
-287 SGNDDDAEEGNIYIA
+287 SGNDDDAKEGSIYIA

-337 HADYDT
+337 HANYDT
-343 IITDGNITITDS
+343 IITDGSITITDS

-362 RVTVSGGTINL
+362 RITVSGGTINL

-389 EQQMPGGQKGDF
+389 EQRMPGGQKGEF
-401 GGFGRQNEVG
+401 GGFGRQKGADV
-411 GQSQGGQQP
+411 QS

-433 EMQAPQDGQ
+433 EMQAPA
-442 QPSGMD
+442 SR
-448 MGNKGQ
+448 
-454 APSQSASDD
+454 SASDD
-463 DVYIK
+463 DVYVK
-468 ITGGTITVNATSDG
+468 ITGGTITVNAGGDG

-504 GDGALDYDGEASI
+504 GDGALDYEEEASI

-561 SSGNMLISWTSPK
+561 SSGNVLISWTSPK

-584 ELAQGSTYTLVT
+584 ELAQGSTYALVT

-610 TSGNAGFGGGFGGAG
+610 TSGSAGFGGGFGGAG

>member
-1 MRKIFANK
+1 MTKLLINK
-9 NTAAAVVMSGALAM
+9 NAAAAVVMSGALVMAA
-23 TTLAG
+23 LAG

-34 TGSASDTSSNG
+34 AGSSSDVSSNG
-45 TYITTAVSDSLG
+45 AYITTAVS
-57 TAVSTSSMSVQEAV
+57 
-71 TALGYSISENQKKI
+71 ENQKNI
-85 ELTDSKVDI
+85 ELTDSNVDI

-102 GEYDENS
+102 SEYDESS

-119 ADVSG
+119 AVVSG
-124 SGVSISGST
+124 SGVNISGST
-133 VTITAAGTYIISGS
+133 VTITSAGTYIISGS
-147 LSDGQIVV
+147 LSDGQIVI

-164 LVLNNAEINCST
+164 LVLNNAEINCNT
-176 SAAIYVKS
+176 SAAVYVKS

-197 SSLGGGTEYIQT
+197 NSLGGGTEYVQT

-232 KIDADYKHG
+232 KIDADYRHG

-270 KILDGIF
+270 KILDGSF
-277 TLTAGNKGLN
+277 TLTAGSKGLN
-287 SGNDDDAEEGNIYIA
+287 SGNDDDAREGSIYIA

-337 HADYDT
+337 HANYDT
-343 IITDGNITITDS
+343 VITDGSITITDS

-362 RVTVSGGTINL
+362 RITVSGGTINL

-389 EQQMPGGQKGDF
+389 EQRMPGGQKGEF
-401 GGFGRQNEVG
+401 GGFGRQKGADV
-411 GQSQGGQQP
+411 QS
-420 QEMQMP
+420 
-426 QDGQQPQ
+426 QDGQQSQ
-433 EMQAPQDGQ
+433 EMQAPA
-442 QPSGMD
+442 SR
-448 MGNKGQ
+448 
-454 APSQSASDD
+454 SASDD
-463 DVYIK
+463 DVYVK
-468 ITGGTITVNATSDG
+468 ITGGTITVNAGGDG

-504 GDGALDYDGEASI
+504 GNGALDYEGEASI

-554 SVISLKD
+554 SVISIKD
-561 SSGNMLISWTSPK
+561 SSENVLISWTSPK

-610 TSGNAGFGGGFGGAG
+610 TSGSAGFG
-625 GRGGNG
+625 GGNG

>member
-1 MRKIFANK
+1 MTKLLINK
-9 NTAAAVVMSGALAM
+9 NAAAAVVMSGALVMAA
-23 TTLAG
+23 LAG

-34 TGSASDTSSNG
+34 AGSSSDVSSNG
-45 TYITTAVSDSLG
+45 AYITTAVS
-57 TAVSTSSMSVQEAV
+57 
-71 TALGYSISENQKKI
+71 ENQKNI
-85 ELTDSKVDI
+85 ELTDSNVDI

-102 GEYDENS
+102 SEYDESS
-109 AVKITLNGSS
+109 AVKITLNGSG
-119 ADVSG
+119 AVVSG
-124 SGVSISGST
+124 SGVNISGST
-133 VTITAAGTYIISGS
+133 VTITSAGTYIISGS
-147 LSDGQIVV
+147 LSDGQIVI

-164 LVLNNAEINCST
+164 LVLNNAEINCNT
-176 SAAIYVKS
+176 SAAVYVKS

-197 SSLGGGTEYIQT
+197 NSLGGGTEYVQT

-232 KIDADYKHG
+232 KIDADYRHG

-251 GGTYVIDAVKTC
+251 GGTYVIDAAKTC

-270 KILDGIF
+270 KILDGNF
-277 TLTAGNKGLN
+277 TLTSGSKGLN
-287 SGNDDDAEEGNIYIA
+287 SGNDDDAKEGSIYIA

-324 GGTYTIAAGDDGI
+324 GGTYTIVAGDDGI
-337 HADYDT
+337 HANYDT
-343 IITDGNITITDS
+343 IITDGSITITDS

-362 RVTVSGGTINL
+362 RITVSGGIINL

-389 EQQMPGGQKGDF
+389 EQRMPGGQQGEF
-401 GGFGRQNEVG
+401 GGFGRQKGADV
-411 GQSQGGQQP
+411 QS
-420 QEMQMP
+420 

-433 EMQAPQDGQ
+433 EMQAPA
-442 QPSGMD
+442 SR
-448 MGNKGQ
+448 
-454 APSQSASDD
+454 SASDD
-463 DVYIK
+463 DVYVK
-468 ITGGTITVNATSDG
+468 ITGGTITVNAGGDG

-504 GDGALDYDGEASI
+504 GDGALDYEEEVSI

-561 SSGNMLISWTSPK
+561 SSGNVLISWTSPK

-631 GGNGGGRR
+631 GRKLYP

>member
-1 MRKIFANK
+1 MTKLLINK
-9 NTAAAVVMSGALAM
+9 NAAAAVVMSGALVMAA
-23 TTLAG
+23 LAG

-34 TGSASDTSSNG
+34 AGSSSDVSSNG
-45 TYITTAVSDSLG
+45 AYITTAVS
-57 TAVSTSSMSVQEAV
+57 
-71 TALGYSISENQKKI
+71 ENQKNI
-85 ELTDSKVDI
+85 ELTDSNVDI

-102 GEYDENS
+102 SEYDESS

-119 ADVSG
+119 AVVSG
-124 SGVSISGST
+124 SGVNISGST
-133 VTITAAGTYIISGS
+133 VTITSAGTYIISGS
-147 LSDGQIVV
+147 LSDGQIVI

-164 LVLNNAEINCST
+164 LVLNNAEINCNT
-176 SAAIYVKS
+176 SAAVYVKS

-197 SSLGGGTEYIQT
+197 NSLGGGTEYVQT

-232 KIDADYKHG
+232 KIDADYRHG

-270 KILDGIF
+270 KILDGSF
-277 TLTAGNKGLN
+277 TLTAGSKGLN
-287 SGNDDDAEEGNIYIA
+287 SGNDDDAKEGSIYIA

-337 HADYDT
+337 HANYDT
-343 IITDGNITITDS
+343 VITDGSITITDS

-362 RVTVSGGTINL
+362 RITVSGGTINL

-389 EQQMPGGQKGDF
+389 EQRMPGGQKGEF
-401 GGFGRQNEVG
+401 GGFGRQKGADV
-411 GQSQGGQQP
+411 QSQDGQQS

-433 EMQAPQDGQ
+433 EMQAPA
-442 QPSGMD
+442 SR
-448 MGNKGQ
+448 
-454 APSQSASDD
+454 SASDD

-468 ITGGTITVNATSDG
+468 ITGGTITVNAGGDG

-504 GDGALDYDGEASI
+504 GDGALDYEEEASI

-561 SSGNMLISWTSPK
+561 SSGNVLISWTSPK

-610 TSGNAGFGGGFGGAG
+610 TSGNAGFGGGFGGGLGGAG

-631 GGNGGGRR
+631 GSNGGGRR

>member
-1 MRKIFANK
+1 MTKLLINK
-9 NTAAAVVMSGALAM
+9 NAAAAVVMSGALVMAA
-23 TTLAG
+23 LAG

-34 TGSASDTSSNG
+34 AGSSSDVSSNG
-45 TYITTAVSDSLG
+45 AYITTAVS
-57 TAVSTSSMSVQEAV
+57 
-71 TALGYSISENQKKI
+71 ENQKNI
-85 ELTDSKVDI
+85 ELTDSNVDI

-102 GEYDENS
+102 SEYDESS
-109 AVKITLNGSS
+109 AVKITLNGSG
-119 ADVSG
+119 AVVSG
-124 SGVSISGST
+124 SGVNISGST
-133 VTITAAGTYIISGS
+133 VTITSAGTYIISGS
-147 LSDGQIVV
+147 LSDGQIVI

-164 LVLNNAEINCST
+164 LVLNNAEINCNT
-176 SAAIYVKS
+176 SAAVYVKS

-197 SSLGGGTEYIQT
+197 NSLGGGTEYVQT

-232 KIDADYKHG
+232 KIDADYRHG

-251 GGTYVIDAVKTC
+251 GGTYVIDAAKTC

-270 KILDGIF
+270 KILDGNF
-277 TLTAGNKGLN
+277 TLTSGSKGLN
-287 SGNDDDAEEGNIYIA
+287 SGNDDDAREGSIYIA

-324 GGTYTIAAGDDGI
+324 GGTYTIATGDDGI
-337 HADYDT
+337 HASYDT
-343 IITDGNITITDS
+343 IITDGSITITDS

-362 RVTVSGGTINL
+362 RITVSGGTINL
-373 TASDDG
+373 TANDDG

-389 EQQMPGGQKGDF
+389 EQRMP
-401 GGFGRQNEVG
+401 
-411 GQSQGGQQP
+411 GGQQP
-420 QEMQMP
+420 QEMRMP
-426 QDGQQPQ
+426 GGQK
-433 EMQAPQDGQ
+433 
-442 QPSGMD
+442 PSGMD
-448 MGNKGQ
+448 MDNKGQ
-454 APSQSASDD
+454 APASRSASDD

-468 ITGGTITVNATSDG
+468 ITGGTITVNAGGDG

-504 GDGALDYDGEASI
+504 GDGALDYEEEASI

-561 SSGNMLISWTSPK
+561 SSGNVLISWTSPK

-610 TSGNAGFGGGFGGAG
+610 TSGNAGFGGGFGGS
-625 GRGGNG
+625 
-631 GGNGGGRR
+631 RR

>member
-1 MRKIFANK
+1 MTKLLINK
-9 NTAAAVVMSGALAM
+9 NAAAAVVMSGALVMAA
-23 TTLAG
+23 LAG

-34 TGSASDTSSNG
+34 AVSSSDVSSNG
-45 TYITTAVSDSLG
+45 AYITTAVS
-57 TAVSTSSMSVQEAV
+57 
-71 TALGYSISENQKKI
+71 ENQKNI
-85 ELTDSKVDI
+85 ELTDSNVDI

-102 GEYDENS
+102 SEYDESS
-109 AVKITLNGSS
+109 AVKITLNGSG
-119 ADVSG
+119 AVVSG
-124 SGVSISGST
+124 SGVNISGST
-133 VTITAAGTYIISGS
+133 VTITSAGTYIISGS
-147 LSDGQIVV
+147 LSDGQIVI

-164 LVLNNAEINCST
+164 LVLNNAEINCNT
-176 SAAIYVKS
+176 SAAVYVKS

-197 SSLGGGTEYIQT
+197 NSLGGGTEYVQT

-232 KIDADYKHG
+232 KIDADYRHG

-270 KILDGIF
+270 KILDGSF
-277 TLTAGNKGLN
+277 TLTAGSKGLN
-287 SGNDDDAEEGNIYIA
+287 SGNDDDAREGSIYIA

-337 HADYDT
+337 HANYDT
-343 IITDGNITITDS
+343 VITDGSITITDS

-362 RVTVSGGTINL
+362 RITVSGGTINL

-389 EQQMPGGQKGDF
+389 EQQMPGGQKGEF
-401 GGFGRQNEVG
+401 GGFGRQKGADV
-411 GQSQGGQQP
+411 QSQDGQQS

-433 EMQAPQDGQ
+433 EMQAPA
-442 QPSGMD
+442 SR
-448 MGNKGQ
+448 
-454 APSQSASDD
+454 SASDD
-463 DVYIK
+463 DVYVK
-468 ITGGTITVNATSDG
+468 ITGGTITVNAGGDG

-504 GDGALDYDGEASI
+504 GDGALDYEEEASI

-561 SSGNMLISWTSPK
+561 SSGNVLISWTSPK

-610 TSGNAGFGGGFGGAG
+610 TSGNAGFGGGFGGGLGGAG

-631 GGNGGGRR
+631 GSNGGGRR

>member
-1 MRKIFANK
+1 MTKLLINK
-9 NTAAAVVMSGALAM
+9 NAAAAVVMSGALVMAA
-23 TTLAG
+23 LAG

-34 TGSASDTSSNG
+34 AGSSSDVSSNG
-45 TYITTAVSDSLG
+45 AYITTAVS
-57 TAVSTSSMSVQEAV
+57 
-71 TALGYSISENQKKI
+71 ENQKNI
-85 ELTDSKVDI
+85 ELTDSNVDI

-102 GEYDENS
+102 SEYDESS
-109 AVKITLNGSS
+109 AVKITLNGSG
-119 ADVSG
+119 AVVSG
-124 SGVSISGST
+124 SGVNISGST
-133 VTITAAGTYIISGS
+133 VTITSAGTYIISGS
-147 LSDGQIVV
+147 LSDGQIVI

-164 LVLNNAEINCST
+164 LVLNNAEINCNT
-176 SAAIYVKS
+176 SAAVYVKS

-197 SSLGGGTEYIQT
+197 NSLGGGTEYVQT

-232 KIDADYKHG
+232 KIDADYRHG

-270 KILDGIF
+270 KILDGSF
-277 TLTAGNKGLN
+277 TLTAGSKGLN
-287 SGNDDDAEEGNIYIA
+287 SGNDDDAREGSIYIA

-337 HADYDT
+337 HANYDT
-343 IITDGNITITDS
+343 IITDGSITITDS

-362 RVTVSGGTINL
+362 RITVSGGTINL

-389 EQQMPGGQKGDF
+389 EQRMPGGQKGEF
-401 GGFGRQNEVG
+401 GGFGRQKGADV
-411 GQSQGGQQP
+411 QSQDGQQS

-433 EMQAPQDGQ
+433 EMQAPA
-442 QPSGMD
+442 SR
-448 MGNKGQ
+448 
-454 APSQSASDD
+454 SASDD
-463 DVYIK
+463 DVYVK
-468 ITGGTITVNATSDG
+468 ITGGTITVNAGGDG

-504 GDGALDYDGEASI
+504 GDGALDYEEEASI

-561 SSGNMLISWTSPK
+561 SSGNVLISWTSPK

-584 ELAQGSTYTLVT
+584 ELAQGSTYALVT

-610 TSGNAGFGGGFGGAG
+610 TSGSAGFGGGFGGAG

-631 GGNGGGRR
+631 GSNGGSNGGGRR

>member
-1 MRKIFANK
+1 MTKLLINK
-9 NTAAAVVMSGALAM
+9 NAAAAVVMSGALVMAA
-23 TTLAG
+23 LAG

-34 TGSASDTSSNG
+34 AGSSSDVSSNG
-45 TYITTAVSDSLG
+45 AYITTAVS
-57 TAVSTSSMSVQEAV
+57 
-71 TALGYSISENQKKI
+71 ENQKNI
-85 ELTDSKVDI
+85 ELTDSNVDI

-102 GEYDENS
+102 SEYDESS
-109 AVKITLNGSS
+109 AVNITLNGSS
-119 ADVSG
+119 AVVSG
-124 SGVSISGST
+124 IGVNISGST
-133 VTITAAGTYIISGS
+133 VTITSAGTYIISGS
-147 LSDGQIVV
+147 LSDGQIVI

-164 LVLNNAEINCST
+164 LVLNNAEINCNT
-176 SAAIYVKS
+176 SAAVYVKS

-197 SSLGGGTEYIQT
+197 NSLGGGTEYVQT

-220 KSDLTLNGTGTL
+220 KSDLSLNGTGTL
-232 KIDADYKHG
+232 KIDADYRHG

-270 KILDGIF
+270 KILDGSF
-277 TLTAGNKGLN
+277 TLTAGSKGLN
-287 SGNDDDAEEGNIYIA
+287 SGNDDDAREGSIYIA

-337 HADYDT
+337 HANYDT
-343 IITDGNITITDS
+343 VITDGSITITDS

-362 RVTVSGGTINL
+362 RITVSGGTINL

-389 EQQMPGGQKGDF
+389 EQRMPGGQKGEF
-401 GGFGRQNEVG
+401 GGFGRQKGADV
-411 GQSQGGQQP
+411 QS

-433 EMQAPQDGQ
+433 EMQAPA
-442 QPSGMD
+442 SR
-448 MGNKGQ
+448 
-454 APSQSASDD
+454 SASDD
-463 DVYIK
+463 DVYVK
-468 ITGGTITVNATSDG
+468 ITGGTITVNAGGDG

-504 GDGALDYDGEASI
+504 GDGALDYEEEASI

-561 SSGNMLISWTSPK
+561 SSGNVLISWTSPK

-584 ELAQGSTYTLVT
+584 ELAQGSTYALVT

-610 TSGNAGFGGGFGGAG
+610 TSGSAGFGGGFGGAG

>member
-1 MRKIFANK
+1 MTKLLINK
-9 NTAAAVVMSGALAM
+9 NAAAAVVMSGALVMAA
-23 TTLAG
+23 LAG

-34 TGSASDTSSNG
+34 AGSSPDVSSNG
-45 TYITTAVSDSLG
+45 AYITTAVS
-57 TAVSTSSMSVQEAV
+57 
-71 TALGYSISENQKKI
+71 ENQKNI
-85 ELTDSKVDI
+85 ELTDSNVDI

-102 GEYDENS
+102 SEYDESS

-119 ADVSG
+119 AVVSG
-124 SGVSISGST
+124 SGVNISGST
-133 VTITAAGTYIISGS
+133 VTITSAGTYIISGS
-147 LSDGQIVV
+147 LSDGQIVI

-164 LVLNNAEINCST
+164 LVLNNAEINCNT
-176 SAAIYVKS
+176 SAAVYVKS

-197 SSLGGGTEYIQT
+197 NSLGGGTEYVQT

-232 KIDADYKHG
+232 KIDADYRHG

-270 KILDGIF
+270 KILDGSF
-277 TLTAGNKGLN
+277 TLTAGSKGLN
-287 SGNDDDAEEGNIYIA
+287 SGNDDDAKAGSIYIA

-337 HADYDT
+337 HANYDT
-343 IITDGNITITDS
+343 VITDGSITITDS

-362 RVTVSGGTINL
+362 RITVSGGTINL

-389 EQQMPGGQKGDF
+389 EQRMPGGQKGEF
-401 GGFGRQNEVG
+401 GGFGRQKGADV
-411 GQSQGGQQP
+411 QS

-433 EMQAPQDGQ
+433 EMQAPA
-442 QPSGMD
+442 SR
-448 MGNKGQ
+448 
-454 APSQSASDD
+454 SASDD

-468 ITGGTITVNATSDG
+468 ITGGTITVNAGGDG

-504 GDGALDYDGEASI
+504 GDGALDYEGEASI

-543 LVNLSETIAAG
+543 LVNLSEAIAAG
-554 SVISLKD
+554 SVISIKD
-561 SSGNMLISWTSPK
+561 SSENVLISWTSPK

-631 GGNGGGRR
+631 GGNGDGNGGGRR

>member
-1 MRKIFANK
+1 MTKLLINK
-9 NTAAAVVMSGALAM
+9 NAAAAVVMSGALVMAA
-23 TTLAG
+23 LAG

-34 TGSASDTSSNG
+34 AGSSSDVSSNG
-45 TYITTAVSDSLG
+45 AYITTAVS
-57 TAVSTSSMSVQEAV
+57 
-71 TALGYSISENQKKI
+71 ENQKNI
-85 ELTDSKVDI
+85 ELTDSNVDI

-102 GEYDENS
+102 SEYDESS
-109 AVKITLNGSS
+109 AVKITLNGSG
-119 ADVSG
+119 AVVSG
-124 SGVSISGST
+124 SGVNISGST
-133 VTITAAGTYIISGS
+133 VTITSAGTYIISGS
-147 LSDGQIVV
+147 LSDGQIVI

-164 LVLNNAEINCST
+164 LVLNNAEINCNT
-176 SAAIYVKS
+176 SAAVYVKS

-197 SSLGGGTEYIQT
+197 NSLGGGTEYVQT

-232 KIDADYKHG
+232 KIDADYRHG

-251 GGTYVIDAVKTC
+251 GGTYVIDAAKTC

-270 KILDGIF
+270 KILDGSF
-277 TLTAGNKGLN
+277 TLTSGSKGLN
-287 SGNDDDAEEGNIYIA
+287 SGNDDDAREGSIYIA

-324 GGTYTIAAGDDGI
+324 GGTYTIATGDDGI
-337 HADYDT
+337 HASYDT
-343 IITDGNITITDS
+343 IITDGSITITDS

-362 RVTVSGGTINL
+362 RITVSGGTINL
-373 TASDDG
+373 TANDDG

-389 EQQMPGGQKGDF
+389 EQRMP
-401 GGFGRQNEVG
+401 
-411 GQSQGGQQP
+411 GGQQP
-420 QEMQMP
+420 QEMRMP
-426 QDGQQPQ
+426 GGQK
-433 EMQAPQDGQ
+433 
-442 QPSGMD
+442 PSGMD
-448 MGNKGQ
+448 MDNKGQ
-454 APSQSASDD
+454 APASRSASDD

-468 ITGGTITVNATSDG
+468 ITGGTITVNAGGDG

-504 GDGALDYDGEASI
+504 GDGALDYEEEASI

-561 SSGNMLISWTSPK
+561 SSGNVLISWTSPK

-584 ELAQGSTYTLVT
+584 ELAQGSTYALVT
-596 GDTQTEV
+596 GDTQTEA

-610 TSGNAGFGGGFGGAG
+610 TSGSAGFGGGFGGAG

-631 GGNGGGRR
+631 GGRR

>member
-1 MRKIFANK
+1 MTKLLINK
-9 NTAAAVVMSGALAM
+9 NAAAAVVMSGALVMAA
-23 TTLAG
+23 LAG

-34 TGSASDTSSNG
+34 AGSSSDVSSNG
-45 TYITTAVSDSLG
+45 AYITTAVS
-57 TAVSTSSMSVQEAV
+57 
-71 TALGYSISENQKKI
+71 ENQKNI
-85 ELTDSKVDI
+85 ELTDSNVDI

-102 GEYDENS
+102 SEYDESS

-119 ADVSG
+119 AVVSG
-124 SGVSISGST
+124 SGANISGST
-133 VTITAAGTYIISGS
+133 VTITSAGTYIISGS
-147 LSDGQIVV
+147 LSDGQIVI

-164 LVLNNAEINCST
+164 LVLNNAEINCNT
-176 SAAIYVKS
+176 SAAVYVKS

-197 SSLGGGTEYIQT
+197 NSLGGGTEYVQT

-232 KIDADYKHG
+232 KIDADYRHG

-270 KILDGIF
+270 KILDGSF
-277 TLTAGNKGLN
+277 TLTAGSKGLN
-287 SGNDDDAEEGNIYIA
+287 SGNDDDAKEGSIYIA

-337 HADYDT
+337 HASYDT
-343 IITDGNITITDS
+343 IITDGSITITDS

-362 RVTVSGGTINL
+362 RITVSGGIINL

-389 EQQMPGGQKGDF
+389 EQRMPGGQKGEF
-401 GGFGRQNEVG
+401 GGFGRQKGADV
-411 GQSQGGQQP
+411 QS

-433 EMQAPQDGQ
+433 EMQAPA
-442 QPSGMD
+442 SR
-448 MGNKGQ
+448 
-454 APSQSASDD
+454 SASDD

-468 ITGGTITVNATSDG
+468 ITGGTITVNAGGDG

-504 GDGALDYDGEASI
+504 GNGALDYEGEASI

-561 SSGNMLISWTSPK
+561 SSGNVLISWTSPK

-610 TSGNAGFGGGFGGAG
+610 TSGNAGFGGGFGDGFGGAG

-631 GGNGGGRR
+631 GSNGGGRR

>member
-1 MRKIFANK
+1 MTKLLINK
-9 NTAAAVVMSGALAM
+9 NAAAAVVMSGAVVMAA
-23 TTLAG
+23 LAG

-34 TGSASDTSSNG
+34 AGSSSDVSSNG
-45 TYITTAVSDSLG
+45 AYITTAVS
-57 TAVSTSSMSVQEAV
+57 
-71 TALGYSISENQKKI
+71 ENQKNI
-85 ELTDSKVDI
+85 ELTDSNVDI

-102 GEYDENS
+102 SEYDESS
-109 AVKITLNGSS
+109 AVKITLNGSG
-119 ADVSG
+119 AVVSG
-124 SGVSISGST
+124 SGVNISGST
-133 VTITAAGTYIISGS
+133 VTITSAGTYIISGS
-147 LSDGQIVV
+147 LSDGQIVI

-164 LVLNNAEINCST
+164 LVLNNAEINCNT
-176 SAAIYVKS
+176 SAAVYVKS

-197 SSLGGGTEYIQT
+197 NSLGGGTEYVQT

-232 KIDADYKHG
+232 KIDADYRHG

-270 KILDGIF
+270 KILDGSF
-277 TLTAGNKGLN
+277 TLTAGSKGLN
-287 SGNDDDAEEGNIYIA
+287 SGNDDDAKEGSIYIA

-337 HADYDT
+337 HANYDT
-343 IITDGNITITDS
+343 VITDGSITITDS

-362 RVTVSGGTINL
+362 RITVSGGTINL

-389 EQQMPGGQKGDF
+389 EQRMPGGQKGEF
-401 GGFGRQNEVG
+401 GGFGRQKGADV
-411 GQSQGGQQP
+411 QS

-433 EMQAPQDGQ
+433 EMQAPA
-442 QPSGMD
+442 SR
-448 MGNKGQ
+448 
-454 APSQSASDD
+454 SASDD

-468 ITGGTITVNATSDG
+468 ITGGTITVNAGGDG
-482 IDSNGNL
+482 IDSNGNF

-504 GDGALDYDGEASI
+504 GNGALDYEGEASI

-561 SSGNMLISWTSPK
+561 SSGNVLISWTSPK

-610 TSGNAGFGGGFGGAG
+610 TSGNAGRQEYGS
-625 GRGGNG
+625 RKLYP
-631 GGNGGGRR
+631 

>member
-1 MRKIFANK
+1 MTKLLINK
-9 NTAAAVVMSGALAM
+9 NAAAAVVMSGALVMAA
-23 TTLAG
+23 LAG
-28 CGQTGT
+28 CGQMGT
-34 TGSASDTSSNG
+34 AGSSSDVSSNG
-45 TYITTAVSDSLG
+45 AYITTAVS
-57 TAVSTSSMSVQEAV
+57 
-71 TALGYSISENQKKI
+71 ENQKNI
-85 ELTDSKVDI
+85 ELTDSNVDI

-102 GEYDENS
+102 SEYDESS

-119 ADVSG
+119 AVVSG
-124 SGVSISGST
+124 SGANISGST
-133 VTITAAGTYIISGS
+133 VTITSAGTYIISGS
-147 LSDGQIVV
+147 LSDGQIVI

-164 LVLNNAEINCST
+164 LVLNNAEINCNT
-176 SAAIYVKS
+176 SAAVYVKS

-197 SSLGGGTEYIQT
+197 NSLGGGTEYVQT

-232 KIDADYKHG
+232 KIDADYRHG

-251 GGTYVIDAVKTC
+251 GGTYVIDAAKTC

-270 KILDGIF
+270 KILDGNF
-277 TLTAGNKGLN
+277 TLTSGSKGLN
-287 SGNDDDAEEGNIYIA
+287 SGNDDDAREGSIYIA

-324 GGTYTIAAGDDGI
+324 GGTYTIATGDDGI
-337 HADYDT
+337 HASYDT
-343 IITDGNITITDS
+343 IITDGSITITDS

-362 RVTVSGGTINL
+362 RITVSGGTINL
-373 TASDDG
+373 TANDDG

-389 EQQMPGGQKGDF
+389 EQRMP
-401 GGFGRQNEVG
+401 
-411 GQSQGGQQP
+411 GGQQP
-420 QEMQMP
+420 QEMRMP
-426 QDGQQPQ
+426 GGQK
-433 EMQAPQDGQ
+433 
-442 QPSGMD
+442 PSGMD
-448 MGNKGQ
+448 MDNKGQ
-454 APSQSASDD
+454 APASRSASDD
-463 DVYIK
+463 DVYVK
-468 ITGGTITVNATSDG
+468 ITGGTITVNAGGDG

-504 GDGALDYDGEASI
+504 GDGALDYEEEASI

-561 SSGNMLISWTSPK
+561 SSGNVLISWTSPK

-610 TSGNAGFGGGFGGAG
+610 TSGNAGFGGGFVGGLGGAG

-631 GGNGGGRR
+631 GSNGGGRR

>member
-1 MRKIFANK
+1 MTKLLINK
-9 NTAAAVVMSGALAM
+9 NAAAAVVMSGALVMAA
-23 TTLAG
+23 LAG

-34 TGSASDTSSNG
+34 AGSSSDVSSNG
-45 TYITTAVSDSLG
+45 AYITTAVS
-57 TAVSTSSMSVQEAV
+57 
-71 TALGYSISENQKKI
+71 ENQKNI
-85 ELTDSKVDI
+85 ELTDSNVDI

-102 GEYDENS
+102 SEYDESS
-109 AVKITLNGSS
+109 AVKITLNGSG
-119 ADVSG
+119 AVVSG
-124 SGVSISGST
+124 SGVNISGST
-133 VTITAAGTYIISGS
+133 VTITSAGTYIISGS
-147 LSDGQIVV
+147 LSDGQIVI

-164 LVLNNAEINCST
+164 LVLNNAEINCNT
-176 SAAIYVKS
+176 SAAVYVKS

-197 SSLGGGTEYIQT
+197 NSLGGGTEYVQT

-232 KIDADYKHG
+232 KIDADYRHG

-270 KILDGIF
+270 KILDGSF
-277 TLTAGNKGLN
+277 TLTAGSKGLN
-287 SGNDDDAEEGNIYIA
+287 SGNDDDAKEGSIYIA

-337 HADYDT
+337 HANYDT
-343 IITDGNITITDS
+343 IITDGSITITDS

-362 RVTVSGGTINL
+362 RITVSGGTINL

-389 EQQMPGGQKGDF
+389 EQQMPGGQKGEF
-401 GGFGRQNEVG
+401 GGFGRQKGADV
-411 GQSQGGQQP
+411 QSQDGQQS

-433 EMQAPQDGQ
+433 EMQAPA
-442 QPSGMD
+442 SR
-448 MGNKGQ
+448 
-454 APSQSASDD
+454 SASDD
-463 DVYIK
+463 DVYVK
-468 ITGGTITVNATSDG
+468 ITGGTITVNAGGDG

-504 GDGALDYDGEASI
+504 GDGALDYEEEASI

-561 SSGNMLISWTSPK
+561 SSGNVLISWTSPK

-610 TSGNAGFGGGFGGAG
+610 TSGNAGFGGGFGGGLGGAG

-631 GGNGGGRR
+631 GSNGGGRR

>member
-1 MRKIFANK
+1 MTKLLINK
-9 NTAAAVVMSGALAM
+9 NAAAAVVMSGALVMAA
-23 TTLAG
+23 LAG

-34 TGSASDTSSNG
+34 AGSSSDVSSNG
-45 TYITTAVSDSLG
+45 AYITTAVS
-57 TAVSTSSMSVQEAV
+57 
-71 TALGYSISENQKKI
+71 ENQKNI
-85 ELTDSKVDI
+85 ELTDSNVDI

-102 GEYDENS
+102 SEYDESS
-109 AVKITLNGSS
+109 AIKITLNGSS
-119 ADVSG
+119 AVVSG
-124 SGVSISGST
+124 SEVNISGST
-133 VTITAAGTYIISGS
+133 VTITSAGTYIISGS
-147 LSDGQIVV
+147 LSDGQIVI

-164 LVLNNAEINCST
+164 LVLNNAEINCNT
-176 SAAIYVKS
+176 SAAVYVKS

-197 SSLGGGTEYIQT
+197 NSLGGGTEYVQT

-232 KIDADYKHG
+232 KIDADYRHG

-270 KILDGIF
+270 KILDGSF
-277 TLTAGNKGLN
+277 TLTAGSKGLN
-287 SGNDDDAEEGNIYIA
+287 SGNDDDAKAGSIYIA

-337 HADYDT
+337 HANYDT
-343 IITDGNITITDS
+343 IITDGSITITDS

-362 RVTVSGGTINL
+362 RITVSGGTINL

-389 EQQMPGGQKGDF
+389 EQRMPGGQKGEF
-401 GGFGRQNEVG
+401 GGFGRQKGADV
-411 GQSQGGQQP
+411 QS

-433 EMQAPQDGQ
+433 EMQAPA
-442 QPSGMD
+442 SR
-448 MGNKGQ
+448 
-454 APSQSASDD
+454 SASDD
-463 DVYIK
+463 DVYVK
-468 ITGGTITVNATSDG
+468 ITGGTITVNAGGDG

-504 GDGALDYDGEASI
+504 GDGALDYEEEASI

-561 SSGNMLISWTSPK
+561 SSGNVLISWTSPK

-584 ELAQGSTYTLVT
+584 ELAQGSTYALVT

-610 TSGNAGFGGGFGGAG
+610 TSG
-625 GRGGNG
+625 
-631 GGNGGGRR
+631 RR

>member
-1 MRKIFANK
+1 MTKLLINK
-9 NTAAAVVMSGALAM
+9 NAAAAVVISGALVMAA
-23 TTLAG
+23 LAG

-34 TGSASDTSSNG
+34 AGSSSDVSSNG
-45 TYITTAVSDSLG
+45 AYITTAVS
-57 TAVSTSSMSVQEAV
+57 
-71 TALGYSISENQKKI
+71 ENQKNI
-85 ELTDSKVDI
+85 ELTDSNVDI

-102 GEYDENS
+102 SEYDESS

-119 ADVSG
+119 AVVSG
-124 SGVSISGST
+124 SGANISGST
-133 VTITAAGTYIISGS
+133 VTITSAGTYIISGS
-147 LSDGQIVV
+147 LSDGQIVI

-164 LVLNNAEINCST
+164 LVLNNAEINCNT
-176 SAAIYVKS
+176 SAAVYVKS

-197 SSLGGGTEYIQT
+197 NSLGGGTEYVQT

-232 KIDADYKHG
+232 KIDADYRHG

-270 KILDGIF
+270 KILDGSF
-277 TLTAGNKGLN
+277 TLTAGSKGLN
-287 SGNDDDAEEGNIYIA
+287 SGNDDDAREGSIYIA

-337 HADYDT
+337 HASYDT
-343 IITDGNITITDS
+343 IITDGSITITDS

-362 RVTVSGGTINL
+362 RITVSGGIINL

-389 EQQMPGGQKGDF
+389 EQRMPGGQKGEF
-401 GGFGRQNEVG
+401 GGFGRQKGADV
-411 GQSQGGQQP
+411 QSQDGQQS

-433 EMQAPQDGQ
+433 EMQAPA
-442 QPSGMD
+442 SR
-448 MGNKGQ
+448 
-454 APSQSASDD
+454 SASDG
-463 DVYIK
+463 DVYVK
-468 ITGGTITVNATSDG
+468 ITGGTITVNAGGDG

-504 GDGALDYDGEASI
+504 GDGALDYEEEASI

-561 SSGNMLISWTSPK
+561 SSGNVLISWTSPK

-584 ELAQGSTYTLVT
+584 ELAHGSTYTLVT

-631 GGNGGGRR
+631 GRKLYP

>member
-1 MRKIFANK
+1 MTKLLINK
-9 NTAAAVVMSGALAM
+9 NAAAAVVISGALVMAA
-23 TTLAG
+23 LAG

-34 TGSASDTSSNG
+34 AGSSSDVSSNG
-45 TYITTAVSDSLG
+45 AYITTAVS
-57 TAVSTSSMSVQEAV
+57 
-71 TALGYSISENQKKI
+71 ENQKNI
-85 ELTDSKVDI
+85 ELTDSNVDI

-102 GEYDENS
+102 SEYDESS

-119 ADVSG
+119 AVVSG
-124 SGVSISGST
+124 SGVNISGST
-133 VTITAAGTYIISGS
+133 VTITSAGTYIISGS
-147 LSDGQIVV
+147 LSDGQIVI

-164 LVLNNAEINCST
+164 LVLNNAEINCNT
-176 SAAIYVKS
+176 SAAVYVKS

-197 SSLGGGTEYIQT
+197 NSLGGGTEYVQT

-232 KIDADYKHG
+232 KIDADYRHG

-270 KILDGIF
+270 KILDGSF
-277 TLTAGNKGLN
+277 TLTAGSKGLN
-287 SGNDDDAEEGNIYIA
+287 SGNDDDAKEGSIYIA

-337 HADYDT
+337 HANYDT
-343 IITDGNITITDS
+343 VITDGSITITDS

-362 RVTVSGGTINL
+362 RITVSGGTINL

-389 EQQMPGGQKGDF
+389 EQQMPGGQ
-401 GGFGRQNEVG
+401 
-411 GQSQGGQQP
+411 QP
-420 QEMQMP
+420 QEMRMP
-426 QDGQQPQ
+426 GGQK
-433 EMQAPQDGQ
+433 
-442 QPSGMD
+442 PSGMD
-448 MGNKGQ
+448 MDNKGQ
-454 APSQSASDD
+454 APASRSASDD

-468 ITGGTITVNATSDG
+468 ITGGTITVNAGGDG

-504 GDGALDYDGEASI
+504 GDGALDYEEEASI

-561 SSGNMLISWTSPK
+561 SSGNVLISWTSPK

-610 TSGNAGFGGGFGGAG
+610 TSGNAGFGGGFGGS
-625 GRGGNG
+625 
-631 GGNGGGRR
+631 RR

>member
-1 MRKIFANK
+1 MTKLLINK
-9 NTAAAVVMSGALAM
+9 NAAAAVVMSGALVMAA
-23 TTLAG
+23 LAG
-28 CGQTGT
+28 CGQMGT
-34 TGSASDTSSNG
+34 AGSSSDVSSNG
-45 TYITTAVSDSLG
+45 AYITTAVS
-57 TAVSTSSMSVQEAV
+57 
-71 TALGYSISENQKKI
+71 ENQKNI
-85 ELTDSKVDI
+85 ELTDSNVDI

-102 GEYDENS
+102 SEYDESS

-119 ADVSG
+119 AVVSG
-124 SGVSISGST
+124 SGANISGST
-133 VTITAAGTYIISGS
+133 VTITSAGTYIISGS
-147 LSDGQIVV
+147 LSDGQIVI

-164 LVLNNAEINCST
+164 LVLNNAEINCNT
-176 SAAIYVKS
+176 SAAVYVKS

-197 SSLGGGTEYIQT
+197 NSLGGGTEYVQT

-232 KIDADYKHG
+232 KIDADYRHG

-270 KILDGIF
+270 KILDGSF
-277 TLTAGNKGLN
+277 TLTAGSKGLN
-287 SGNDDDAEEGNIYIA
+287 SGNDDDAKEGSIYIA

-337 HADYDT
+337 HASYDT
-343 IITDGNITITDS
+343 IITDGSITITDS

-362 RVTVSGGTINL
+362 RITVSGGIINL

-389 EQQMPGGQKGDF
+389 EQRMPGGQKGEF
-401 GGFGRQNEVG
+401 GGFGRQKGADV
-411 GQSQGGQQP
+411 QS

-433 EMQAPQDGQ
+433 EMQAPA
-442 QPSGMD
+442 SR
-448 MGNKGQ
+448 
-454 APSQSASDD
+454 SASDD

-468 ITGGTITVNATSDG
+468 ITGGTITVNAGGDG

-504 GDGALDYDGEASI
+504 GNGALDYEGEASI

-561 SSGNMLISWTSPK
+561 SSGNVLISWTSPK

-610 TSGNAGFGGGFGGAG
+610 TSGNAGFGGGFGDGFGGAG

-631 GGNGGGRR
+631 GSNGGGRR

>member
-1 MRKIFANK
+1 MTKLLINK
-9 NTAAAVVMSGALAM
+9 NAAAAVVMSGALVMAA
-23 TTLAG
+23 LAG

-34 TGSASDTSSNG
+34 AVSSSDVSSNG
-45 TYITTAVSDSLG
+45 AYITTAVS
-57 TAVSTSSMSVQEAV
+57 
-71 TALGYSISENQKKI
+71 ENQKNI
-85 ELTDSKVDI
+85 ELTDSNVDI

-102 GEYDENS
+102 SEYDESS

-119 ADVSG
+119 DVVSG
-124 SGVSISGST
+124 SGVNISGST
-133 VTITAAGTYIISGS
+133 VTITSAGTYIISGS
-147 LSDGQIVV
+147 LSDGQIVI

-164 LVLNNAEINCST
+164 LVLNNAEINCNT
-176 SAAIYVKS
+176 SAAVYVKS

-197 SSLGGGTEYIQT
+197 NSLGGGTEYVQT

-232 KIDADYKHG
+232 KIDADYRHG

-270 KILDGIF
+270 KILDGSF
-277 TLTAGNKGLN
+277 TLTSGSKGLN
-287 SGNDDDAEEGNIYIA
+287 SGNDDDAEEGSIYIA

-337 HADYDT
+337 HANYDT
-343 IITDGNITITDS
+343 IITDGSITITDS

-362 RVTVSGGTINL
+362 RITVSGGTINL

-389 EQQMPGGQKGDF
+389 EQRMP
-401 GGFGRQNEVG
+401 
-411 GQSQGGQQP
+411 GGQQP
-420 QEMQMP
+420 QEMRMP
-426 QDGQQPQ
+426 GGQK
-433 EMQAPQDGQ
+433 
-442 QPSGMD
+442 PSGMD
-448 MGNKGQ
+448 MDNKGQ
-454 APSQSASDD
+454 APASRSASDD

-468 ITGGTITVNATSDG
+468 ITGGTITVNAGGDG

-504 GDGALDYDGEASI
+504 GDGALDYEEEASI

-561 SSGNMLISWTSPK
+561 SSGNVLISWTSPK

-631 GGNGGGRR
+631 GSNGGGRR

>member
-1 MRKIFANK
+1 MTKLLINK
-9 NTAAAVVMSGALAM
+9 NAAAAVVMSGALVMAA
-23 TTLAG
+23 LAG

-34 TGSASDTSSNG
+34 AGSSSDVSSNG
-45 TYITTAVSDSLG
+45 AYITTAVS
-57 TAVSTSSMSVQEAV
+57 
-71 TALGYSISENQKKI
+71 ENQKNI
-85 ELTDSKVDI
+85 ELTDSNVDI

-102 GEYDENS
+102 SEYDESS

-119 ADVSG
+119 AVVSG
-124 SGVSISGST
+124 SEVNISGST
-133 VTITAAGTYIISGS
+133 VTITSAGTYIISGS
-147 LSDGQIVV
+147 LSDGQIVI

-164 LVLNNAEINCST
+164 LVLNNAEINCNT
-176 SAAIYVKS
+176 SAAVYVKS

-197 SSLGGGTEYIQT
+197 NSLGGGTEYVQT

-232 KIDADYKHG
+232 KIDADYRHG

-251 GGTYVIDAVKTC
+251 GGTYVIDAVKAC

-270 KILDGIF
+270 KILDGSF
-277 TLTAGNKGLN
+277 TLTAGSKGLN
-287 SGNDDDAEEGNIYIA
+287 SGNDDDAKEGSIYIA

-337 HADYDT
+337 HANYDT
-343 IITDGNITITDS
+343 VITDGSITITDS

-362 RVTVSGGTINL
+362 RITVSGGTINL

-389 EQQMPGGQKGDF
+389 EQRMPGGQKGEF
-401 GGFGRQNEVG
+401 GGFGRQKGADV
-411 GQSQGGQQP
+411 QSQDGQQS

-433 EMQAPQDGQ
+433 EMQAPA
-442 QPSGMD
+442 SR
-448 MGNKGQ
+448 
-454 APSQSASDD
+454 SASDD
-463 DVYIK
+463 DVYVK
-468 ITGGTITVNATSDG
+468 ITGGTITVNAGGDG

-504 GDGALDYDGEASI
+504 GDGALDYEEEASI

-561 SSGNMLISWTSPK
+561 SSGNVLISWTSPK

-584 ELAQGSTYTLVT
+584 ELAQGSTYALVT

-610 TSGNAGFGGGFGGAG
+610 TSGSAGFCGGFGGAG

-631 GGNGGGRR
+631 GGRR